1 MFELSIHPDS
11 LKAEQIHP
19 CKNQRAAGFQENPT
33 VSSASLYPAA
43 FANLNMPLNDQ
54 DNSSNIMSF
63 KIAPSYLDDFIIST
77 GQMVS
82 QIIPEYSASGM
93 SKVEDKISEQSRKC
107 NDANRV
113 EPFVVVEDMNGVVCP
128 YISEVVVSVVVSL
141 SHTEAE
147 SIVPESEPEVRK
159 TEIRCFMIFSLWLPE
174 YFVFIYRILLTIK
187 QTKMNSFLMQ

>member
-1 MFELSIHPDS
+1 
-11 LKAEQIHP
+11 
-19 CKNQRAAGFQENPT
+19 
-33 VSSASLYPAA
+33 
-43 FANLNMPLNDQ
+43 MPLNDQ
-54 DNSSNIMSF
+54 DCSSNIMSF

-128 YISEVVVSVVVSL
+128 YISEVVLSVVVSL

>member
-1 MFELSIHPDS
+1 
-11 LKAEQIHP
+11 
-19 CKNQRAAGFQENPT
+19 
-33 VSSASLYPAA
+33 
-43 FANLNMPLNDQ
+43 MPLNDQ

-93 SKVEDKISEQSRKC
+93 SKVEDKISEQSRRC
-107 NDANRV
+107 NDVNRV

-128 YISEVVVSVVVSL
+128 YISEDVGSVVVSL

-147 SIVPESEPEVRK
+147 SIVPNSQPLNPTLFQFTKRK
-159 TEIRCFMIFSLWLPE
+159 ST
-174 YFVFIYRILLTIK
+174 
-187 QTKMNSFLMQ
+187 